1 MAFFGNNIKEGNG
14 TPGLTSAP
22 DVSSPSA
29 PASSFS
35 GIQNVIGK
43 GTSVTGDIDT
53 PNDIRIDGKL
63 EGNLFCKARVILGQG
78 AILEGNLHAAHA
90 ELAGEV
96 TGKVEVKEIL
106 TLKNSASIHGD
117 INTGKLIIEAGAKFN
132 GNCKM
137 GAVSKEVSLNSTAGL
152 AQVSAN

>member
-1 MAFFGNNIKEGNG
+1 MAFFGNNMKEGNASAG
-14 TPGLTSAP
+14 LSSIPETPAASAYN
-22 DVSSPSA
+22 A
-29 PASSFS
+29 PT

-43 GTSVTGDIDT
+43 GTVITGDIET
-53 PNDIRIDGKL
+53 SGDIRIDGKL
-63 EGNLFCKARVILGQG
+63 EGNLFCKARVVLGQG
-78 AILEGNLHAAHA
+78 AVLEGNLHAAHA

-96 TGKVEVKEIL
+96 SGKVEVKEML

-132 GNCKM
+132 GSCKM